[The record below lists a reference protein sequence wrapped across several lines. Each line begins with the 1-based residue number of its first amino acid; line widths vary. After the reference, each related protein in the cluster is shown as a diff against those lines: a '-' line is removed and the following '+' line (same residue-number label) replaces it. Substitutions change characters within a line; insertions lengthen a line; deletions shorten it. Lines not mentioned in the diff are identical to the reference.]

1 MKKCLLFA
9 AATLAGLA
17 SCSQNE
23 IENINNPQ
31 DNAIQFGT
39 YLGQSATTK
48 GTETTTTSIQTSG
61 FGVSAFYTGQNNF
74 GAMQTATPDFMYDQ
88 KVEYSPSSGAW
99 SYSPIK
105 YWPTTQGDKLSFF
118 AYAPYRTNENGISL
132 KSENTSHA
140 GAPTLSITLQSPDKM
155 IDFVAAS
162 VIDAKHDNTTHND
175 KVTFNFLHEMT
186 RVGIKAKVSEDVYN
200 RSSDNA
206 ANKTK
211 VVITGI
217 KFDAGDKIYKSAIYT
232 FSATSTGNN
241 TKGTWEDFTTTT
253 EAIDLSSILNLGE
266 VKMANNKYTKGNAI
280 ALEGTDAVDLLNEA
294 SATNKKY
301 LFLIPVENLA
311 SDAATATISYDIVTE
326 DANLNKGYSCTSA
339 TKKVNLPAGTL
350 AQGKAYTYTFVINVD
365 EVELEAAVTN
375 WDTETNGNATVDYP
389 STDVTASISGI
400 QFPDGTNIGGVTEG
414 NPDDI
419 D

>member
-48 GTETTTTSIQTSG
+48 GTETTATSIQTSG
-61 FGVSAFYTGQNNF
+61 FGVSAFYTGQINF
-74 GAMQTATPDFMYDQ
+74 GNMQNAAPDFMYDQ
-88 KVEYSPSSGAW
+88 EVKYSSSSSAW

-118 AYAPYRTNENGISL
+118 AYAPYRTDDNGISL
-132 KSENTSHA
+132 KSENTAHA
-140 GAPTLSITLQSPDKM
+140 GAPTLSIILQDPDKM

-162 VIDAKHDNTTHND
+162 VIDATHDNTNHND
-175 KVTFNFLHEMT
+175 KVTFSLKHEMT
-186 RVGIKAKVSEDVYN
+186 RVGIQAKVSEKVY
-200 RSSDNA
+200 SSEA

-217 KFDAGDKIYKSAIYT
+217 KFDAGDNIYKSAIYT
-232 FSATSTGNN
+232 FSTTNSGR
-241 TKGTWEDFTTTT
+241 GTWEDFTT
-253 EAIDLSSILNLGE
+253 ADIDLSSILNLGE
-266 VKMANNKYTKGNAI
+266 VKMANNKYSKTNAI
-280 ALEGTDAVDLLNEA
+280 ALDGSTTAVDLLNGT
-294 SATNKKY
+294 STDKKY
-301 LFLIPVENLA
+301 LFLIPVKNLGEN
-311 SDAATATISYDIVTE
+311 AATATISYDIVTE

-339 TKKVNLPAGTL
+339 TKQVSLPAGTL
-350 AQGKAYTYTFVINVD
+350 VQGKAYTYTFVINVD
-365 EVELEAAVTN
+365 KVELEATVAD
-375 WDTETNGNATVDYP
+375 WDTDTNTNTNTTVDYP
-389 STDVTASISGI
+389 STDV
-400 QFPDGTNIGGVTEG
+400 DN
-414 NPDDI
+414 N
-419 D
+419 